1 MSKTLKYLLFTF
13 ISAYLLQILACH
25 NIQLGT
31 KAGSATGSHLVA
43 LCMLMPTVGAMI
55 AGEKIRF
62 LGWDPD
68 FSDNKKLILLA
79 WLLPTASQLLGAALY
94 FMVFPGEF
102 DMSGTFLKETDPIAF
117 ELLEESGE
125 SYNAYVIRQIFL
137 SFTSPHLVIAALL
150 GLGEEIGWRGFL
162 FPRLKLHFGRT
173 KGLLIG
179 GIIHGSWHFPLMLL
193 IGYEYG
199 TDYIGAPVLGLFAFC
214 IFTTATGIVSDFL
227 YEKSQCILLPALFH
241 GTINS
246 AFNAYLLS
254 DCTHPE
260 RSVFGPIDIGL
271 ISVIPM
277 LLFAVNILY
286 RENKRESM
294 EFAQL

>member
-1 MSKTLKYLLFTF
+1 MSKTMKYLLFTF
-13 ISAYLLQILACH
+13 ISAYLLMILASH
-25 NIQLGT
+25 NLQRGTHAGESTAGHLMALG
-31 KAGSATGSHLVA
+31 
-43 LCMLMPTVGAMI
+43 MLMPTLGAMI

-94 FMVFPGEF
+94 FTVFPGEF

-125 SYNAYVIRQIFL
+125 SYNSYVIRKIFL
-137 SFTSPHLVIAALL
+137 SFTSPRLVIAALL

-173 KGLLIG
+173 RGLLIG
-179 GIIHGSWHFPLMLL
+179 GIIHGAWHFPLMLL

-199 TDYIGAPVLGLFAFC
+199 RDYIGAPLLGMFAFC
-214 IFTTATGIVSDFL
+214 VFTTATGIISDFL

-246 AFNAYLLS
+246 TFNPYLLS

-260 RSVFGPIDIGL
+260 RSVFGPSDIGL
-271 ISVIPM
+271 IAVIPM
-277 LLFAVNILY
+277 LLFAVSILH
-286 RENKRESM
+286 RENKRERM
-294 EFAQL
+294 ELMLS